1 MTKSN
6 NFRLKTAKYMVA
18 GQIGP
23 PGLSALRPAE
33 LLSKLEEELVLILL
47 LNMVDVFVLDKKEM
61 KYIVILCPLVQVR

>member
-33 LLSKLEEELVLILL
+33 LLSKLEEELALILL
-47 LNMVDVFVLDKKEM
+47 LNMVDV
-61 KYIVILCPLVQVR
+61 IVMV